1 MHHNTSINSVLAALA
16 ACFGPSANLKC
27 RFDDVKL
34 LIFFEDKMK
43 ILLFSRPQ
51 ISHTADDID
60 RLFSLLERYG
70 FQYAINRE
78 FATIVNELTS
88 RSIAEE
94 NIYDNSID
102 GNPEDCLMVCCG
114 GDGTLLEGIHHLK
127 DKNIPVAG
135 INFGHLGF
143 LTSATRNDVEQFF
156 DDVANHRL
164 RTEKRTMLTVEGIR
178 QAGGEVTAL
187 NEVAAQR
194 LEATMLNIIT
204 QVNSQRVAQ
213 YNGDGVIIST
223 PTGSTAYSLSAGGP
237 IVAPECR
244 CFLIT
249 PLAPHN
255 FGMRP
260 VVVPDS
266 AEIELDISARH
277 GEAMISIDNATYSIG
292 EGEKITI
299 RRAKESI
306 LLALPHNISFYET
319 LHSKMMW
326 DADIRNR
333 A

>member
-1 MHHNTSINSVLAALA
+1 
-16 ACFGPSANLKC
+16 
-27 RFDDVKL
+27 
-34 LIFFEDKMK
+34 MK

-51 ISHTADDID
+51 IQHTADNIE
-60 RLFSLLERYG
+60 RLFSLIERYG

-78 FATIVNELTS
+78 FASIVEALTS
-88 RSIAEE
+88 HSIAEQ
-94 NIYDNSID
+94 NIYDEEID
-102 GNPEDCLMVCCG
+102 CQAEEAMMVCCG

-127 DKNIPVAG
+127 NRAIPVAG

-143 LTSATRNDVEQFF
+143 LTSATRDDVEQFF
-156 DDVANHRL
+156 DDVANNRL
-164 RTEKRTMLTVEGIR
+164 RTEQRTMLAVEGIR
-178 QAGGEVTAL
+178 QAGGRVTAL

-194 LEATMLNIIT
+194 LEATMLNIVA
-204 QVNSQRVAQ
+204 QVNGQRVAQ

-266 AEIELDISARH
+266 AEVELDITARH
-277 GEAMISIDNATYSIG
+277 GEAMLSIDHRTYRIG
-292 EGEKITI
+292 QGEKITI
-299 RRAKESI
+299 RRAEESI
-306 LLALPHNISFYET
+306 LLVLPHNISFYET

-326 DADIRNR
+326 DTDIRNR
-333 A
+333 V